1 MCRHFI
7 KSGEGMDLRI
17 VSYILGRLV
26 VAETIIM
33 IIPFFI
39 AWYHGEK
46 SLAGFAASLLICALA
61 GLELRLHGSVRAE
74 HLTMREGIA
83 ITGLGWI
90 LATVLGMLPYV
101 CGGYLNVL
109 DALFESISGFTGT
122 GATVM
127 EHLSGLPRSILFW
140 RMMTHWF
147 GGLGIIVIF
156 IALLPQTGQSTVY
169 MYNAETTGPTRER
182 VLPRLRDMTKALFQ
196 MYMVFTVMAAAAYLF
211 CGLSFYDAVAHA
223 MSTIGGGGFST
234 YDDNAMHF
242 DNVPLEAWMTFFM
255 ILAGGNFGLYYRIWQ
270 QGAGVIRHNTE
281 FKAYLFIE
289 LAAMLLI
296 TGNLIQGMGMNPAEA
311 FRYASFQVGSISTT
325 GFVSADFDQWPG
337 FSKGILLMLM
347 ICGGCAGSTAGG
359 MKVSRMVLLVKN
371 AWAIVHQKLSLRRV
385 VEVRMNGSKVSEDTL
400 LRVGQFFFLYILFI
414 LFWAL
419 LLTAD
424 GLTLF
429 DSLGISITVMGCVGP
444 AFGVAGATCTYAGL
458 SVFAKSILCVAMLLG
473 RLEMFTLLVMLSPD
487 FWQKG
492 NRW

>member
-1 MCRHFI
+1 MV
-7 KSGEGMDLRI
+7 EAM
-17 VSYILGRLV
+17 
-26 VAETIIM
+26 IM
-33 IIPFFI
+33 VIPFLI
-39 AWYHGEK
+39 ALYNEEP
-46 SLAGFAASLLICALA
+46 SRAGFVAALLICALA
-61 GLELRLHGSVRAE
+61 GLELRLYGKVRVE

-83 ITGLGWI
+83 ITGIGWI
-90 LATVLGMLPYV
+90 LATSLGMLPYV
-101 CGGYLNVL
+101 CSGYLNVL

-122 GATVM
+122 GATVI
-127 EHLSGLPRSILFW
+127 ENLSELPRSILFW

-147 GGLGIIVIF
+147 GGLGIVVIF

-182 VLPRLRDMTKALFQ
+182 VMPRLRDMTKALFQ
-196 MYMVFTVMAAAAYLF
+196 MYMMFTVAAMVVYLF
-211 CGLSFYDAVAHA
+211 CGLSFYDAVTHA
-223 MSTIGGGGFST
+223 MSTIGTGGFST

-255 ILAGGNFGLYYRIWQ
+255 ILAGGNFGLYYRIWHK
-270 QGAGVIRHNTE
+270 GIGTILHNTE
-281 FKAYLFIE
+281 FKAYLAIE

-296 TGNLIQGMGMNPAEA
+296 AGNLVQAMGMPPAEA

-337 FSKGILLMLM
+337 FSKGILLLLM

-371 AWAIVHQKLSLRRV
+371 AWAVVHQKLSPRRV
-385 VEVRMNGSKVSEDTL
+385 VEVRMNGSKVREDTL
-400 LRVGQFFFLYILFI
+400 LRVGQFFFLYMLFI
-414 LFWAL
+414 VFWAL

-424 GLTLF
+424 GLKMF
-429 DSLGISITVMGCVGP
+429 DALGISITVMGSVGP
-444 AFGVAGATCTYAGL
+444 AFGIAGATCTYASL

-487 FWQKG
+487 FWQRG

>member
-1 MCRHFI
+1 
-7 KSGEGMDLRI
+7 MDLKI
-17 VSYILGRLV
+17 VCYILGRLV
-26 VAETIIM
+26 IAETIIM
-33 IIPFFI
+33 LIPFFM
-39 AWYHGEK
+39 ALYNGEA
-46 SLAGFAASLLICALA
+46 SIQGFAVALGLCASVGMVLLSN
-61 GLELRLHGSVRAE
+61 GRVRVE

-83 ITGLGWI
+83 ITGIGWI
-90 LATVLGMLPYV
+90 MATSLGMLPFV
-101 CGGYLNVL
+101 CGGYLGVL
-109 DALFESISGFTGT
+109 DAWFESISGFTGT

-127 EHLSGLPRSILFW
+127 ENLSVIPPSILFW

-196 MYMVFTVMAAAAYLF
+196 MYMMFTVIAMVVYCF
-211 CGLSFYDAVAHA
+211 CGLSLYDAVTHA
-223 MSTIGGGGFST
+223 MSTIGTGGFST

-242 DNVPLEAWMTFFM
+242 DNIPLEAWMTFFM
-255 ILAGGNFGLYYRIWQ
+255 ILAGGNFGLYYRVWRK
-270 QGAGVIRHNTE
+270 GPGVIRHNSE
-281 FKAYLFIE
+281 FKAYIGIE
-289 LAAMLLI
+289 IAAMLLI
-296 TGNLIQGMGMNPAEA
+296 TANLVCSMDVNPFEA

-337 FSKGILLMLM
+337 FSKGILLLLM

-371 AWAIVHQKLSLRRV
+371 AWAVVHQKLSPRRV
-385 VEVRMNGSKVSEDTL
+385 VEVHMNGSKVDEETL

-414 LFWAL
+414 VFWAL

-424 GLTLF
+424 GLPVF
-429 DSLGISITVMGCVGP
+429 DSLGISITVMGSVGP

-473 RLEMFTLLVMLSPD
+473 RLEMFTLLIMLSPD